1 MTSCADFSGKYLQDS
16 SHKWETENPT
26 LLQGAET
33 TEPAVYIAPL
43 QVNVTSNKKDLNIQP
58 QELLPSLKNPFQTE
72 NVLAEE
78 LDSVQYI
85 TYTVEL
91 HKKGGP
97 LGITISGSEDPQDPI
112 VISGLT
118 AGGLADK

>member
-1 MTSCADFSGKYLQDS
+1 MLFVNIFSFCFS
-16 SHKWETENPT
+16 
-26 LLQGAET
+26 
-33 TEPAVYIAPL
+33 
-43 QVNVTSNKKDLNIQP
+43 NV
-58 QELLPSLKNPFQTE
+58 
-72 NVLAEE
+72 EE
-78 LDSVQYI
+78 LEQFI

-112 VISGLT
+112 IISGLT